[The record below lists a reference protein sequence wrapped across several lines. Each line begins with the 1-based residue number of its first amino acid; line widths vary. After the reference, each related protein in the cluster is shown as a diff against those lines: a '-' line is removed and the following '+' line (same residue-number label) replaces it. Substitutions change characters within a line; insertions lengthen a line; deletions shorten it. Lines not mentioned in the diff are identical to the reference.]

1 MVTVG
6 ELVKVMERLAPRCLA
21 ETWDNPGLHVG
32 SREWPVKLIWVALDP
47 TQGLI
52 QQAVDNDVNL
62 VITHHPLIFRPLY
75 SVDPDTQPGRIIE
88 LALKNQVA
96 VLCAHTNL
104 DSARGGVND
113 MLAEKVGL
121 RSVEVLKVV
130 ENSRYKA
137 VIYIPV
143 GHETQVL
150 DALFESGLGEGK
162 KYSCLS
168 FRSGGTGT
176 FLPGDKA
183 NPFLGTKGER
193 TEVQEFR
200 VEIGVDKR
208 DLVRLQAILARVHPY
223 EEVVYDLYPVHGH
236 SAMEGLGRIGN
247 LPEPISFE
255 AFVNRIKREFALSVV
270 KSAGNPV
277 QDVRRVAVCGGS
289 GRSLISDFLRSDAD
303 VLISGDM
310 GYHDGQQ
317 VADVGKGLIDI
328 GHFSSEHVMVEGLAR
343 QLSAC
348 LASKEHDVAVV
359 PFSGEKD
366 CFRYM

>member
-6 ELVKVMERLAPRCLA
+6 ELVNVMERLAPRCLA

-32 SREWPVKLIWVALDP
+32 SREWPAKLIWVALDP

-113 MLAEKVGL
+113 MLAEKLGL

-137 VIYIPV
+137 
-143 GHETQVL
+143 
-150 DALFESGLGEGK
+150 S
-162 KYSCLS
+162 
-168 FRSGGTGT
+168 
-176 FLPGDKA
+176 
-183 NPFLGTKGER
+183 
-193 TEVQEFR
+193 
-200 VEIGVDKR
+200 
-208 DLVRLQAILARVHPY
+208 VHPH

-236 SAMEGLGRIGN
+236 SGKEGLGRIGN
-247 LPEPISFE
+247 LPEAMSFE
-255 AFVNRIKREFALSVV
+255 AFVNRIKRQFALSVV
-270 KSAGNPV
+270 KTAGNPV
-277 QDVRRVAVCGGS
+277 QDVHRIAVCGGS
-289 GRSLISDFLRSDAD
+289 GHSLISDFLRSDAD

-317 VADVGKGLIDI
+317 VAGAGKGLIDI

-343 QLSAC
+343 QLSTC
-348 LASKEHDVAVV
+348 LASEEHDVTIV
-359 PFSGEKD
+359 PFSGERD

>member
-6 ELVKVMERLAPRCLA
+6 ELVQVMERLAPRCLA

-32 SREWPVKLIWVALDP
+32 SPEWPAKLIWVALDP

-52 QQAVDNDVNL
+52 QQAVDNHVNL

-75 SVDPDTQPGRIIE
+75 SVDPGTQPGRIIE

-96 VLCAHTNL
+96 LLCAHTNL

-121 RSVEVLKVV
+121 RSFEVLKPV
-130 ENSRYKA
+130 ENPRY
-137 VIYIPV
+137 
-143 GHETQVL
+143 
-150 DALFESGLGEGK
+150 
-162 KYSCLS
+162 
-168 FRSGGTGT
+168 R
-176 FLPGDKA
+176 
-183 NPFLGTKGER
+183 
-193 TEVQEFR
+193 
-200 VEIGVDKR
+200 
-208 DLVRLQAILARVHPY
+208 
-223 EEVVYDLYPVHGH
+223 EVVYDLYPAHGH
-236 SAMEGLGRIGN
+236 SGMEGLGRIGN

-255 AFVNRIKREFALSVV
+255 SFVNRIKREFALSVV
-270 KSAGNPV
+270 KTAGNPV
-277 QDVRRVAVCGGS
+277 QDIRRIAVCGGS
-289 GRSLISDFLRSDAD
+289 GRSLIGDFLRSDAD

-317 VADVGKGLIDI
+317 VVDVGKGLIDI

-343 QLSAC
+343 QLSTC
-348 LASKEHDVAVV
+348 LASKGHDVAVV

>member
-6 ELVKVMERLAPRCLA
+6 ELVQIMERLAPRCLA

-32 SREWPVKLIWVALDP
+32 SREWPVKLIWVGLDP

-75 SVDPDTQPGRIIE
+75 SVDPDTQTGRIIE

-121 RSVEVLKVV
+121 KSFEVLKPV
-130 ENSRYKA
+130 ENSR
-137 VIYIPV
+137 
-143 GHETQVL
+143 
-150 DALFESGLGEGK
+150 
-162 KYSCLS
+162 C
-168 FRSGGTGT
+168 
-176 FLPGDKA
+176 
-183 NPFLGTKGER
+183 
-193 TEVQEFR
+193 
-200 VEIGVDKR
+200 
-208 DLVRLQAILARVHPY
+208 

-236 SAMEGLGRIGN
+236 SGMEGLGRIGN
-247 LPEPISFE
+247 LPEPIPFE
-255 AFVNRIKREFALSVV
+255 AFVNRIKKEFALSVV
-270 KSAGNPV
+270 KTAGNPV
-277 QDVRRVAVCGGS
+277 QDVRRIAVCGGS
-289 GRSLISDFLRSDAD
+289 GRSLIGEFLRSDAD

-343 QLSAC
+343 QLSTC
-348 LASKEHDVAVV
+348 LASTEHDVAVV
-359 PFSGEKD
+359 PFSGEND
-366 CFRYM
+366 CFRYV